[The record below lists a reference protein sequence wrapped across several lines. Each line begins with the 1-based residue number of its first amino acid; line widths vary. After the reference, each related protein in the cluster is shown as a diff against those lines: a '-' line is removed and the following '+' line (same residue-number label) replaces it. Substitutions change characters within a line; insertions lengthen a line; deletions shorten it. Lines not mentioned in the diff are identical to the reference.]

1 MIVLMI
7 AVLYKV
13 SVNTKNT
20 HKVVEINNDYTN
32 KVPDFLI
39 ANIKLLW
46 EVLQW
51 PCLVFKHEGT
61 FIFIEKPSRDLVLYY
76 CSIIESVKL
85 FFKHETFQE

>member
-1 MIVLMI
+1 MIVLVI

-20 HKVVEINNDYTN
+20 HKVVEINNDCTN

-46 EVLQW
+46 EVLQ
-51 PCLVFKHEGT
+51 
-61 FIFIEKPSRDLVLYY
+61 
-76 CSIIESVKL
+76 
-85 FFKHETFQE
+85 